1 MATTEK
7 EAKMGPD
14 ARQGITA
21 APLGRL
27 TTALSVAVLAAAVAS
42 VGGTSCG
49 QVKTSHDTPSV
60 AKTEDFVAGQIVVW
74 FEEYMDEAEV
84 DEFVGKTGGEI
95 LERSSVTPSRVVV
108 AVPEGDEDR
117 YVEAYRKLKEVR
129 AVDKNYTFQ
138 TQPEGGGTGSSDA
151 GKYKIDSQ

>member
-1 MATTEK
+1 MSTAEK

-27 TTALSVAVLAAAVAS
+27 TTVLSVAVLAAAVAS

-49 QVKTSHDTPSV
+49 QVKTSHDTAGV

-74 FEEYMDEAEV
+74 FDDSLDEADV
-84 DEFVGKTGGEI
+84 DEFVAKTGGEI
-95 LERSSVTPSRVVV
+95 IERSSVTPSRVVL
-108 AVPEGDEDR
+108 AVPEGEEDR
-117 YVEAYRKLKEVR
+117 YVEAYRELKEVR
-129 AVDKNYTFQ
+129 AVDKNYTFRAL
-138 TQPEGGGTGSSDA
+138 PEGAGTGASDA
-151 GKYKIDSQ
+151 GKYKIDSP